1 MAQTSTTS
9 TAINSSTSA
18 SEIATH
24 HEITITVLYFAAAH
38 SATGLEREPVQLPLP
53 APAPAPASDPTNE
66 RSESGFILSALP
78 ALLSSLHPHTKLE
91 EILQTCQWSVNA
103 EMVDDPD
110 TVWLT
115 GGEEVGVICPVSGG

>member
-9 TAINSSTSA
+9 TAIHSSTSA

-53 APAPAPASDPTNE
+53 APASDPTN
-66 RSESGFILSALP
+66 SGFILSALP
-78 ALLSSLHPHTKLE
+78 TLLSSLHPHTKLN

-110 TVWLT
+110 TVWLM

>member
-1 MAQTSTTS
+1 MAQTSTTTCS
-9 TAINSSTSA
+9 TAISSGTSA
-18 SEIATH
+18 SASGSQ

-53 APAPAPASDPTNE
+53 ASASHPTNE
-66 RSESGFILSALP
+66 RSGFNLSALP
-78 ALLSSLHPHTKLE
+78 ALLSSRHPHTKLD